1 MLALT
6 PTNNTH
12 PVEEAAAGSGRNGVG
27 VEGGVPT
34 RYEVTNRGQLSIS
47 PWEDKG
53 YVYSISQLQIRSNS
67 SGNLQVVSGLN
78 LSNQARHI
86 YHYST
91 NISTENYYPKV
102 YLGTNQTIATGWF
115 YDHQIYA
122 GNVIKM
128 PENWPLNKPQKGEA
142 NSEY

>member
-1 MLALT
+1 M
-6 PTNNTH
+6 
-12 PVEEAAAGSGRNGVG
+12 G

-102 YLGTNQTIATGWF
+102 YLCTNQTIATGWI
-115 YDHQIYA
+115 YDRQNYA
-122 GNVIKM
+122 GSDKKYTSKW
-128 PENWPLNKPQKGEA
+128 PEVNQQK
-142 NSEY
+142 

>member
-1 MLALT
+1 MLT

-115 YDHQIYA
+115 YDRQIYA
-122 GNVIKM
+122 GSDIKM
-128 PENWPLNKPQKGEA
+128 PEIWPEVKPQKGEA
-142 NSEY
+142 T

>member
-1 MLALT
+1 MLAST
-6 PTNNTH
+6 SSNAA
-12 PVEEAAAGSGRNGVG
+12 EAATPGSGRGGVG
-27 VEGGVPT
+27 GGAPT

-78 LSNQARHI
+78 LSNQARHM
-86 YHYST
+86 YHYNYQNCTSR
-91 NISTENYYPKV
+91 YYPKV
-102 YLGTNQTIATGWF
+102 YIGTSQTMARFWINDRQTGIN
-115 YDHQIYA
+115 Y
-122 GNVIKM
+122 
-128 PENWPLNKPQKGEA
+128 PSNWPEVKPQKGEA

>member
-1 MLALT
+1 M
-6 PTNNTH
+6 
-12 PVEEAAAGSGRNGVG
+12 G

-78 LSNQARHI
+78 LSNQAHHM
-86 YHYST
+86 YHYNYSNCT
-91 NISTENYYPKV
+91 SNYYPRV
-102 YLGTNQTIATGWF
+102 YIGTSQTVSDSWL
-115 YDHQIYA
+115 YDRQIYA
-122 GNVIKM
+122 GSDIKI
-128 PENWPLNKPQKGEA
+128 PENWPINSSQKGEA
-142 NSEY
+142 NINYY